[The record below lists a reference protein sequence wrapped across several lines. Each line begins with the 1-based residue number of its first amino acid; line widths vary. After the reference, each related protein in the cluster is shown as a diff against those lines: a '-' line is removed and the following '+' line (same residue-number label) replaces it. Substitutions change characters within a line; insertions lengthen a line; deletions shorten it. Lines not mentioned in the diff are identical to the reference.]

1 MIEIILPAMGEGII
15 EAEITRWLVQEGMQ
29 VEADQPLVEVAT
41 DKVDSEIPSPGSGI
55 IHKILL
61 NEGDTAKVGQ
71 VMALISESGTSEAET
86 VPGGEALEAES
97 PAAEDESPAAAQA
110 GQSEAQADQSKAETG
125 QSEAQAG
132 QSEAQAGQ
140 SEAEAGPGEA
150 AVGKSAPATE
160 ALEKDNDWES
170 YGRVAFLSPVVRKI
184 AVENGLAPDEILR
197 IDGSGLRGRITKAD
211 ILNYL
216 LERPEDAQQDHS
228 PARSAGL
235 STGKATNLS
244 PAKAAGLSSGNESED
259 MQEKLLSREQI
270 YGSGPSTVEEMDRLR
285 RLIADHMVYSKRVAP
300 HVSSFVEC
308 DVTEM
313 IHWRERAKED
323 FRKKYGQKLTV
334 TTLILDAVIR
344 SLKEHPGINVSV
356 DGYKII
362 RKQGIHLGMA
372 TALPDGNLIV
382 PVIHDADKLNL
393 QGLAAKVND
402 LAERARNNSLQPG
415 EIQGGTFTVTNIG
428 QFGNIGGTP
437 IIHQPQVAILAVGAI
452 VKKPA
457 VVETPQGDNIGIR
470 HILMLTLAY
479 DHRVVDGALGG
490 TFLKSIG
497 DHLEN
502 FDPERTI

>member
-71 VMALISESGTSEAET
+71 VMALISESGTSEAEA

-97 PAAEDESPAAAQA
+97 PAAEDERPAAAQA
-110 GQSEAQADQSKAETG
+110 GQSEAQAGQSKVE
-125 QSEAQAG
+125 
-132 QSEAQAGQ
+132 AGQ
-140 SEAEAGPGEA
+140 SEAEAGPGQTA
-150 AVGKSAPATE
+150 AGRSAPAAG
-160 ALEKDNDWES
+160 ALEKDNGWES

-216 LERPEDAQQDHS
+216 LKRPEDAQQDHS
-228 PARSAGL
+228 PARSTGL
-235 STGKATNLS
+235 STGKATDLS
-244 PAKAAGLSSGNESED
+244 RAKAAGLSSGNESED
-259 MQEKLLSREQI
+259 MPGKLLSREQI

-313 IHWRERAKED
+313 IRWRERAMEN

-402 LAERARNNSLQPG
+402 LAERARNNSLQPA

-497 DHLEN
+497 DLLGN
-502 FDPERTI
+502 ADSERAI

>member
-71 VMALISESGTSEAET
+71 VMALISESGTSEAEA
-86 VPGGEALEAES
+86 VSGGEASEAES
-97 PAAEDESPAAAQA
+97 PAAEDERPAAV
-110 GQSEAQADQSKAETG
+110 
-125 QSEAQAG
+125 
-132 QSEAQAGQ
+132 QAGQ
-140 SEAEAGPGEA
+140 SEAEAGPGQ
-150 AVGKSAPATE
+150 AVAGKSAPAAG
-160 ALEKDNDWES
+160 ALEKDNGWES

-211 ILNYL
+211 VLNYL
-216 LERPEDAQQDHS
+216 VKRPEDAQQDHS
-228 PARSAGL
+228 PARSTGL

-259 MQEKLLSREQI
+259 LPGKLLSREQI

-313 IHWRERAKED
+313 IRWRERAKED

-402 LAERARNNSLQPG
+402 LAERARNNSLQPA

-497 DHLEN
+497 DHLGN